1 MIISPKCNSLP
12 NLVDFHPFL
21 TGLIL
26 PFLRRLLILR
36 IIVRKTLQ
44 RWKYPPDDVP
54 EVVKFILKQV
64 EVLSNAW
71 TH

>member
-1 MIISPKCNSLP
+1 M
-12 NLVDFHPFL
+12 
-21 TGLIL
+21 